1 MIDYKSKKWLI
12 MQPIAGGEWQ
22 TPNPNLKWD
31 IDCNVGLGRLLHS
44 GASCVGNA
52 RIDMTAD
59 IYVMLC
65 AYPHAYEK
73 EIEFMKTVKA
83 RGAKVVLCISTD
95 YKFLTGYEL
104 MNNNGLLYTAL
115 CNEADVI
122 IPGIPSHMK
131 LFGRYQHKVIDMS
144 LFLER
149 LNFSLPYEQR
159 DIDILLSGS
168 IDRNELTLAFALEI
182 MLMLKEKYPEKRI
195 VYPTAKK
202 DILQPLYPQI
212 EFQEVRGIANNQGL
226 VPWLQRSKIYINPDA
241 RPGPGRAVIEAFY
254 SRTPYIC
261 STMCYASKYNPNFTY
276 DFINFE
282 TIINQYD
289 KLLNSNREE
298 VLSNCEKLAEEDYFD
313 NAIKRLMK
321 KLYPNQ

>member
-1 MIDYKSKKWLI
+1 MIDYRSKKWLI

-22 TPNPNLKWD
+22 APSPNLKWD

-73 EIEFMKTVKA
+73 EIEFMRTVRA

-95 YKFLTGYEL
+95 YKFLTGHEL
-104 MNNNGLLYTAL
+104 INSNGILYTAL
-115 CNEADVI
+115 CKEADVI
-122 IPGIPSHMK
+122 LPGIPSHMK

-149 LNFSLPYEQR
+149 INFSLPYEQR

-168 IDRNELTLAFALEI
+168 IDRNELTLAFAIEI
-182 MLMLKEKYPEKRI
+182 MLILKEKYPDKRI
-195 VYPTAKK
+195 VYPTLRK
-202 DILQPLYPQI
+202 DILQPLYPEI
-212 EFQEVRGIANNQGL
+212 EFTDAKLLPHNQGL
-226 VPWLQRSKIYINPDA
+226 VPLLSRSKIYINPDP
-241 RPGPGRAVIEAFY
+241 RPGPGRAVVESFY
-254 SRTPYIC
+254 CRTPYIS
-261 STMCYASKYNPNFTY
+261 STMCYASKYYPDFTY
-276 DFINFE
+276 DNMNFE
-282 TIINQYD
+282 TITNQYD
-289 KLLNSNREE
+289 KLLNSNRDE
-298 VLSNCEKLAEEDYFD
+298 VINKSEQLAEEDYFD
-313 NAIKRLMK
+313 KAIGRLMI
-321 KLYPNQ
+321 KLYGE

>member
-12 MQPIAGGEWQ
+12 LQPIVGGQWGV
-22 TPNPNLKWD
+22 PSPNLPWD
-31 IDCNVGLGRLLHS
+31 IDCNVGLGRLLQ
-44 GASCVGNA
+44 ASASHVTNPGVN
-52 RIDMTAD
+52 MNVD

-65 AYPHAYEK
+65 AYPHAYES
-73 EIEFMKTVKA
+73 EIEFIRKVKA
-83 RGAKVVLCISTD
+83 KGAKVVLCISTD
-95 YKFLTGYEL
+95 YKFLTGHEL
-104 MNNNGLLYTAL
+104 INSNGILYTEL
-115 CNEADVI
+115 CKEVDVI

-131 LFGRYQHKVIDMS
+131 LFGRYQNKVIDMS

-168 IDRNELTLAFALEI
+168 IDRNELTIAFAIEL
-182 MLMLKEKYPEKRI
+182 MLMLKEKYPDKRI

-212 EFQEVRGIANNQGL
+212 EFQEVRGVANNQGL
-226 VPWLQRSKIYINPDA
+226 VPWLKKSKVYINPDP

-261 STMCYASKYNPNFTY
+261 STMCYASKYNFDFTY
-276 DFINFE
+276 DFMNFE

-289 KLLNSNREE
+289 KLINSDRNE
-298 VLSNCEKLAEEDYFD
+298 VISKMEQLAEEDYFD
-313 NAIKRLMK
+313 KAIRRLMER
-321 KLYPNQ
+321 LYPNQ